1 MLQTVADV
9 LRHRRTQGWLVGGS
23 VRDARLGRYS
33 PDLDIVVAGEAAG
46 FVAELAGKLRAPWFA
61 LSERHGAYR
70 IMGRQGRIDVAALR
84 GGDILTDLAGRDFTI
99 NAMALPVGGEG
110 LIDPFGGASDL
121 EQGRLV
127 AVSERIFADDPLRL
141 MRAAR
146 FCHVLGLR
154 PDTALMWALQ
164 DQASLLSRAA
174 SERVAAEMVITLE
187 EGRAVDVLCL
197 WNDLGLLRV
206 LLPELSQL
214 GRLAPTFALLKR
226 LDDLVARP
234 AAWFPDTGDLLD
246 ERLTRPVDGVAT
258 RPVAL
263 RLGGLMHRLSGDE
276 ALTAARRLKLSA
288 ALSSFLRT
296 VAQFGPL
303 LYDGD
308 SSGALPAGS
317 LGSPAGLVGRPA
329 VLFLW
334 EAAPWEPEVICIM
347 AAAGRAPNEEAGR
360 DSGTVLG
367 RARTLM
373 TLWGRRE
380 VHGVPRPP
388 LDGDV
393 LMRELGLSAGPLLGS
408 VLREVRLAWEAGETT
423 TYPEALTVAR
433 AVLSGDRAPAT

>member
-9 LRHRRTQGWLVGGS
+9 LGHRRTQGWLVGGS

-33 PDLDIVVAGEAAG
+33 PDLDIVVTGEATG

-70 IMGRQGRIDVAALR
+70 IMGRRGRIDVAALR

-110 LIDPFGGASDL
+110 LIDPFDGASDL

-141 MRAAR
+141 MRAVR

-164 DQASLLSRAA
+164 DQAPLLSRAA
-174 SERVAAEMVITLE
+174 PERVAAEMVTTLE
-187 EGRAVDVLCL
+187 EGRAVDALRL
-197 WNDLGLLRV
+197 WNDLGLVRV
-206 LLPELSQL
+206 LLPELSQP
-214 GRLAPTFALLKR
+214 GRLAPTFALLER

-234 AAWFPDTGDLLD
+234 MMWFPAVGGLLD
-246 ERLTRPVDGVAT
+246 ERLTRPVDGAVA

-276 ALTAARRLKLSA
+276 ALAAARRLRLSA
-288 ALSSFLRT
+288 DLGSLLRT
-296 VAQFGPL
+296 VAEFSAL

-308 SSGALPAGS
+308 LLDALPGGS
-317 LGSPAGLVGRPA
+317 LGSPAGPVGRPA

-347 AAAGRAPNEEAGR
+347 AAACRAPNQEAGR
-360 DSGTVLG
+360 DSGTILG
-367 RARTLM
+367 RARALM

-380 VHGVPRPP
+380 AHGVPRPP

-393 LMRELGLSAGPLLGS
+393 LMRELGLSAGPLLGG

-423 TYPEALTVAR
+423 TYPEALAVAR